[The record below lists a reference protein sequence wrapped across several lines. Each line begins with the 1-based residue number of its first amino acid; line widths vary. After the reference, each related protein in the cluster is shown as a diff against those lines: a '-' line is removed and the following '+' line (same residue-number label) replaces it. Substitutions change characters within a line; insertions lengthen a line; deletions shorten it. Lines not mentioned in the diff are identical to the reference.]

1 MHALLSGLFE
11 VSARQDNSWNTYLW
25 SKKKQINV
33 VLPVNSTY
41 LNLVEAEV
49 KKMDQQQEQ
58 LQVGKV
64 KVHG

>member
-1 MHALLSGLFE
+1 MK
-11 VSARQDNSWNTYLW
+11 Q
-25 SKKKQINV
+25 KKKQINV
-33 VLPVNSTY
+33 VLPVNSPY

-64 KVHG
+64 KVGG

>member
-1 MHALLSGLFE
+1 MK
-11 VSARQDNSWNTYLW
+11 Q
-25 SKKKQINV
+25 KKKQLNV
-33 VLPVNSTY
+33 VLPFNSTY

>member
-1 MHALLSGLFE
+1 MHYYL
-11 VSARQDNSWNTYLW
+11 VSSKLVLDKTILEIPTYEA
-25 SKKKQINV
+25 KKKQINV
-33 VLPVNSTY
+33 VLPVSSTY
-41 LNLVEAEV
+41 LNLVEVEV